1 MFRSNRYLL
10 VATTI
15 GVVSILCLMA
25 LYRQLAVSALVDH
38 ESRSNEAL
46 TRVMANVVWEDYREL
61 IELDSTEILTRGA
74 NHPTIVKLDHGVKK
88 AMRGSRLIKVKIYNS
103 DGIVVFSTDPSQIGE
118 DKSTNKGFS
127 GAVSGETVSLSSFA
141 ISLIPLNRCAATS
154 MSCHR
159 IFRCVEAEISKRSS
173 NCTLT

>member
-46 TRVMANVVWEDYREL
+46 TRVMANVVWEDY
-61 IELDSTEILTRGA
+61 
-74 NHPTIVKLDHGVKK
+74 
-88 AMRGSRLIKVKIYNS
+88 
-103 DGIVVFSTDPSQIGE
+103 
-118 DKSTNKGFS
+118 
-127 GAVSGETVSLSSFA
+127 
-141 ISLIPLNRCAATS
+141 
-154 MSCHR
+154 
-159 IFRCVEAEISKRSS
+159 
-173 NCTLT
+173 